1 MARCIPPV
9 SLNVISYVVLAACPL
24 FSGLWALLAC
34 TRAADPGSR
43 GGGFNGRIERAG
55 AVSGSAASISI
66 SHFLNPPCKVFHL
79 HRSSCMKRQA
89 QRQAVRHLHIAFPSP
104 FIQASSPPQEQL
116 HHAAGVISGLAASVS
131 TSLFPILLHA
141 FLAAQEQQARCQA
154 ALQAS
159 PHRELTAAP
168 RGRRGTKQCWMHLH
182 NTFPLSFLRAFPS
195 HRRSCTKRQ
204 ARRQAARL
212 ASAHRIFPILPACF
226 SICTGAAAPSGRR
239 GVWQCCAALQQAFP
253 EAWPYPGVPP
263 NSRTAYGGEGGEPKL
278 IRRVANTELGTLV
291 LTKKCKKGMV
301 PGHSTG
307 SRSPHKG
314 PQLLNTWNP
323 PQNKAHDQARTQYH
337 ASSCK
342 FTKEIV
348 CHEFGAQTWRLSCP
362 TPAHYFK
369 AVHLLPLLPYSYPS
383 PRGRR
388 PEPRHGGSLA

>member
-141 FLAAQEQQARCQA
+141 FLAAQEQQARSLQLHQEA
-154 ALQAS
+154 GVALSSA
-159 PHRELTAAP
+159 
-168 RGRRGTKQCWMHLH
+168 G
-182 NTFPLSFLRAFPS
+182 
-195 HRRSCTKRQ
+195 CTSIT
-204 ARRQAARL
+204 L
-212 ASAHRIFPILPACF
+212 

-301 PGHSTG
+301 P
-307 SRSPHKG
+307 
-314 PQLLNTWNP
+314 
-323 PQNKAHDQARTQYH
+323 
-337 ASSCK
+337 
-342 FTKEIV
+342 
-348 CHEFGAQTWRLSCP
+348 
-362 TPAHYFK
+362 
-369 AVHLLPLLPYSYPS
+369 
-383 PRGRR
+383 
-388 PEPRHGGSLA
+388 